1 MFSIIYV
8 TNIYFCEGQNNF
20 FCDLKAIILHSLKHT
35 LVYFKSACFFFFT
48 IVKKILSA
56 IKIPQTANELRFVQI
71 ILYYVSI
78 LWHFL
83 PGGPG
88 ADTTKTY
95 TEEDWMEPEKLN
107 AYGKSK
113 TLAEKAAWDY
123 VKELPGTSLPPK
135 CLPRQSDYIVNF
147 C

>member
-1 MFSIIYV
+1 M
-8 TNIYFCEGQNNF
+8 
-20 FCDLKAIILHSLKHT
+20 L
-35 LVYFKSACFFFFT
+35 FFFT
-48 IVKKILSA
+48 IVKKILSS
-56 IKIPQTANELRFVQI
+56 IQIPQTANELRFVQI
-71 ILYYVSI
+71 ILYYVSV
-78 LWHFL
+78 LWHFF

-88 ADTTKTY
+88 ADTAKTY

-135 CLPRQSDYIVNF
+135 SLPRQSDCIVYF